1 MPDRRSGDGVQHV
14 GRGCQ
19 LRAIERVAIRDRDPF
34 AYLRHDLTDR
44 PGCRR
49 RCCVLLSLGNRQVY
63 ETPELR
69 NLGETC
75 SALYPPRRT
84 VLRST
89 GAFQTADLPKVA

>member
-34 AYLRHDLTDR
+34 AYLRHDVTDR
-44 PGCRR
+44 PGCFH
-49 RCCVLLSLGNRQVY
+49 RCCVLFPLDNRQVY
-63 ETPELR
+63 GTPELR
-69 NLGETC
+69 NLAKTC
-75 SALYPPRRT
+75 SALYPLRRM